1 MVTHLEKVS
10 TLVLIGCIEKYLF
23 RIWYDTYEGTAI
35 FHTFLDFTYRTEE
48 KFLGG
53 KDVVK
58 RKVETHD
65 IKLSVWT
72 LVNVTLVEVDT
83 HVHVLGSRPRLFKCL
98 RDWVTHIYVRP
109 TVVPF
114 LKVTSE
120 ATPDIENVI
129 PLLCLGLYQLSL
141 GVVVVLSNLFHT

>member
-1 MVTHLEKVS
+1 MVFVCHWFRFGSIDIVWCIHQIYPQLFTKSPVAMVTHLEKVS

-65 IKLSVWT
+65 VKLSVWT
-72 LVNVTLVEVDT
+72 LV
-83 HVHVLGSRPRLFKCL
+83 
-98 RDWVTHIYVRP
+98 
-109 TVVPF
+109 
-114 LKVTSE
+114 
-120 ATPDIENVI
+120 
-129 PLLCLGLYQLSL
+129 
-141 GVVVVLSNLFHT
+141 